1 MSIVETQPGRLS
13 ILEVEKPGGDVIP
26 VGVLLIDPAQDKL
39 YVRVRRDWDGVLPEE
54 ADVLEAMEKG
64 LTDLA
69 AEVGAGALLAHLQ
82 DTLSNTLRMTEPG
95 DVMVENFDRA
105 LARLYRRH
113 VPSTVRSFVTHL
125 PRYSLAV
132 AAGKFLDNQEVE
144 AEDWV
149 ETPEDLKLLPGMF
162 VGRVAGR
169 SMEPRIPDGSM
180 CVFRAP
186 VAGSREGR
194 LVLVE
199 ALGRGNNDRYTVK
212 RYRSEKGQLPSG
224 EWSHDRIRL
233 EPLNPEFE
241 AWDLD
246 RDEDRYRI
254 VAEFVRVLE

>member
-54 ADVLEAMEKG
+54 AEVLEAMEKG

-69 AEVGAGALLAHLQ
+69 ADVGAGALLAHLQ

-125 PRYSLAV
+125 PRYSLAI

-149 ETPEDLKLLPGMF
+149 ETPDDLK
-162 VGRVAGR
+162 
-169 SMEPRIPDGSM
+169 
-180 CVFRAP
+180 
-186 VAGSREGR
+186 
-194 LVLVE
+194 
-199 ALGRGNNDRYTVK
+199 
-212 RYRSEKGQLPSG
+212 
-224 EWSHDRIRL
+224 
-233 EPLNPEFE
+233 
-241 AWDLD
+241 
-246 RDEDRYRI
+246 
-254 VAEFVRVLE
+254 